1 MPTKLKSQ
9 TITER
14 RRMVTRNKKLPPVHP
29 GEALKSVVEEAGLTA
44 NAVALSLRIP
54 ANRLT
59 EIVQGRRSI
68 TADTALRLG
77 RYFGTSAQMWIN
89 LQARYDLEL
98 AEDKLAERIREEVI
112 PLRRSA

>member
-1 MPTKLKSQ
+1 
-9 TITER
+9 
-14 RRMVTRNKKLPPVHP
+14 MVTRNKKLPPVHP